1 MLRHKWAGSTGVI
14 PQPHRKPTCNNAY
27 VVTSGK
33 VSRSRTILFDVAVN
47 NKSRV
52 VAKYV
57 RQNQPNSFDMSQIHV
72 VGHVSPILP
81 FFLMDENHPISSP
94 VLGKARGSVRLLLT
108 KNHPVPTP
116 ARRAGAPVVRS
127 SGLGISPTGP
137 HLWWSDGSLRRAQ
150 NATRRTHGS
159 GSVRAVSYP
168 CRTYGGRRSS
178 RDRASSTLREYFEL
192 MQSFKSRMLL
202 C

>member
-1 MLRHKWAGSTGVI
+1 
-14 PQPHRKPTCNNAY
+14 
-27 VVTSGK
+27 
-33 VSRSRTILFDVAVN
+33 
-47 NKSRV
+47 
-52 VAKYV
+52 
-57 RQNQPNSFDMSQIHV
+57 
-72 VGHVSPILP
+72 
-81 FFLMDENHPISSP
+81 MDENHPISSP

-192 MQSFKSRMLL
+192 DDEEPYIIQIQPSNNDQTASMVFQRSFDSGGSNSEQSSYGNGFKTYANNIADELGHEAL
-202 C
+202 YLIQ